1 MINIRKVTI
10 KTTKIKFL
18 THNPLNMKY
27 LLKCTIKL
35 SLILSFLLVGYGLQ
49 AQIGLGVSGGTNIN
63 QLNSPGVYTGFNGG
77 VFASYDIL
85 FLNARAGVSYNQLG
99 GARPSYFDFPAGAD
113 YSLEY
118 INRQLVF
125 HNVEVPIYVNVY
137 YPGTEEASIKPR
149 LTVGFA
155 YGFNIATIEKR
166 DYVLRDANNAYAVYS
181 GDKENVRGDFVNH
194 HFDVAGG
201 FGFDFALEDD
211 RKGFVEIIYRQ
222 GLNQMNNVGFGRVGN
237 VGDVYTNS
245 IMLNFGMTI
254 FSL

>member
-1 MINIRKVTI
+1 
-10 KTTKIKFL
+10 
-18 THNPLNMKY
+18 MKY

-35 SLILSFLLVGYGLQ
+35 SLVLSFLLVGYGLQ
-49 AQIGLGVSGGTNIN
+49 AQIGLGASVGTNIN

-99 GARPSYFDFPAGAD
+99 GARPSFTDSPQGVDFTT
-113 YSLEY
+113 EY

-137 YPGTEEASIKPR
+137 YPGSEEAAIKPR

-155 YGFNIATIEKR
+155 YGFNIATVEKR
-166 DYVLRDANNAYAVYS
+166 DYRLTNTSNGTYAVYS

-254 FSL
+254 FNL

>member
-1 MINIRKVTI
+1 
-10 KTTKIKFL
+10 
-18 THNPLNMKY
+18 MKY

-35 SLILSFLLVGYGLQ
+35 SLVLSFLFFGYGLQ
-49 AQIGLGVSGGTNIN
+49 AQIGLGASVGANIN

-77 VFASYDIL
+77 LFASYDIL

-99 GARPSYFDFPAGAD
+99 GSRPSYTDAPAGFDF
-113 YSLEY
+113 STEY

-125 HNVEVPIYVNVY
+125 HNVEIPIYVNVY
-137 YPGTEEASIKPR
+137 YPGSEEAAIKPR

-155 YGFNIATIEKR
+155 YGFNVATIEKR
-166 DYVLRDANNAYAVYS
+166 DYRLVNRSTGAYAVYS

-194 HFDVAGG
+194 HFDIAGG

-211 RKGFVEIIYRQ
+211 RKGFVEIMYRQ
-222 GLNQMNNVGFGRVGN
+222 GLNQMNNVGLGRIGN

-254 FSL
+254 FNL